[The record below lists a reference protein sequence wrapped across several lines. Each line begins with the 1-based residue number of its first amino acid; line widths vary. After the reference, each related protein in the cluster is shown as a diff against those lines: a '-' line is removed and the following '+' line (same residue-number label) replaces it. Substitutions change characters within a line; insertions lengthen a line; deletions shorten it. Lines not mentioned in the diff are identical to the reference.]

1 MLLSNTDYYIL
12 ILAAL
17 ALSFIA
23 RALVQR
29 KFETYRQVPAPMTG
43 AQAARQLLDE
53 AGLCDVPIECVSGR
67 LSDHYDPQSRVLRLS
82 PEVMNGANVSAVGI
96 AAHEVGHALQQKDAY
111 APLELRNASVRTVGI
126 GSSAA
131 WPLFLL
137 GLVLNFQPLLWAG
150 VALYAAMALF
160 ALITLPVEWNA
171 SRRALNLL
179 SDRLY
184 FSGEEMD
191 GARKVLSAAA
201 LTYVATAL
209 MAVLQFV
216 RFFNAANRR
225 RR

>member
-1 MLLSNTDYYIL
+1 MRLTDSGYYIL

-23 RALVQR
+23 RALVTR
-29 KFETYRQVPAPMTG
+29 RFETYRRAPAPLTG

-53 AGLCDVPIECVSGR
+53 AGLYDIPIECVSGR
-67 LSDHYDPQSRVLRLS
+67 LSDHYDPQNRVLRLS

-96 AAHEVGHALQQKDAY
+96 AAHEVGHALQQRDAY

-126 GSSAA
+126 GSTAA

-137 GLVLNFQPLLWAG
+137 GLVLNFEPLLWVG
-150 VALYAAMALF
+150 VGLYAAMAVF
-160 ALITLPVEWNA
+160 ALITLPVEMNA

-184 FSGEEMD
+184 FPREEME

-201 LTYVATAL
+201 LTYVASSL

>member
-29 KFETYRQVPAPMTG
+29 KFETYRQVSAPMTG

-53 AGLCDVPIECVSGR
+53 AGLYDVPIECVSGR

-184 FSGEEMD
+184 FSGEEME

>member
-53 AGLCDVPIECVSGR
+53 AGLYDVPIECVSGR

-184 FSGEEMD
+184 FSGEEME